1 MWPPHGHVW
10 VTSPTRVGDV
20 SSDCGRTTVDSSGC
34 GVQKIFLLLSKKSA
48 MGRKRDDDDDSVLT
62 VDLLDPAPTETKSRS
77 APSRHVGANV
87 EWTSSQDRQ
96 LANAR
101 EIALRN
107 RRRTLTNETFRATDG
122 IECPTKRERSADG
135 ENRTRDDETRG
146 RAQDENEFA
155 SKGHLHIDQ

>member
-1 MWPPHGHVW
+1 
-10 VTSPTRVGDV
+10 
-20 SSDCGRTTVDSSGC
+20 
-34 GVQKIFLLLSKKSA
+34 

-77 APSRHVGANV
+77 APTRHVGANV

-107 RRRTLTNETFRATDG
+107 RRERLQTKLLGRLTELNAQLNVSAPQMEKIAHAMMRHEEELRTKMNSHLKDISTSINEVKASLHGVTGTA
-122 IECPTKRERSADG
+122 RS
-135 ENRTRDDETRG
+135 EVSSVPSSSRRG
-146 RAQDENEFA
+146 
-155 SKGHLHIDQ
+155 